1 MRHKEFG
8 KNMQTYLK
16 ITLAALTTLLLAGC
30 DGDTQKLSTQDPDFA
45 YELDT
50 WIENSEIYEFTPKAS
65 PDQACIMLML
75 DGGNAMAMDCFPKGN
90 IGKKQSLLDP
100 DYMYELDTWVEN
112 SELYEFTPRSNTAYS
127 CIMYML
133 DSGNDMDLKCR
144 LKTAHV
150 IETPTEPEPAE

>member
-1 MRHKEFG
+1 MYQLSGIIFAVV
-8 KNMQTYLK
+8 T
-16 ITLAALTTLLLAGC
+16 ALLLAGC
-30 DGDTQKLSTQDPDFA
+30 DNKTTNLSTQDPDFA

-50 WIENSEIYEFTPKAS
+50 WAENSEVYEFTLKAS

-75 DGGNAMAMDCFPKGN
+75 DSGVAMAMDCFPKGTAAP
-90 IGKKQSLLDP
+90 KVSLLSP

-112 SELYEFTPRSNTAYS
+112 SELYEFTPRSNRDYS

-144 LKTAHV
+144 PKAAQMGEVAPAL
-150 IETPTEPEPAE
+150 PTVQ

>member
-1 MRHKEFG
+1 MMK
-8 KNMQTYLK
+8 KNKGVAFVILV
-16 ITLAALTTLLLAGC
+16 ALYLAGC
-30 DGDTQKLSTQDPDFA
+30 DSETQKLPTQNPDFA

-50 WIENSEIYEFTPKAS
+50 WAENSEVYEFTLQAS
-65 PDQACIMLML
+65 PDRACIMLML
-75 DGGNAMAMDCFPKGN
+75 DRGNAMAMDCFPKGT

-100 DYMYELDTWVEN
+100 DYMYELDTWAEN

-144 LKTAHV
+144 LKTARAP
-150 IETPTEPEPAE
+150 ETSQDTQMPGE